1 VEAKEVAVILS
12 RADAE
17 ATFRR
22 RPHLTHRV
30 SVTARKHERAV
41 KLTHEAEVLE
51 ASTTSKVPR
60 APPPTDPTPS
70 TGGRGYLAAN
80 TASRREVSR
89 RHQQQAL
96 GGDSSGGDGAEDGM
110 EYEGRA
116 LDLIVEA
123 ESRGSHGDGTS
134 GRDAGTRSHAGMR
147 SHDVSHVEEPGL
159 LLRVNSLPG
168 LMEVPGLASALPP
181 SLGIGVDGL
190 DLLDRTLVGTLQQQ
204 QQQQQQQRQQ
214 QQQQQLQLQPKQRSP
229 PRPAAPVPALEPK
242 IARPSPT
249 RPCGKVLHAGGKV
262 LQRFG
267 RLGGST
273 LLPHSGGGAGLLSDA
288 RQPFHASAPRSI
300 VSPTGPASRSGSSP
314 IAGLLKFT
322 VDGRLAC

>member
-1 VEAKEVAVILS
+1 MQNTRYGTPSLMRSASPFVTIKPPPASLESLRIINRMVNK
-12 RADAE
+12 
-17 ATFRR
+17 
-22 RPHLTHRV
+22 RV
-30 SVTARKHERAV
+30 
-41 KLTHEAEVLE
+41 HEARP
-51 ASTTSKVPR
+51 K
-60 APPPTDPTPS
+60 
-70 TGGRGYLAAN
+70 
-80 TASRREVSR
+80 
-89 RHQQQAL
+89 
-96 GGDSSGGDGAEDGM
+96 
-110 EYEGRA
+110 
-116 LDLIVEA
+116 
-123 ESRGSHGDGTS
+123 RGSS
-134 GRDAGTRSHAGMR
+134 I
-147 SHDVSHVEEPGL
+147 
-159 LLRVNSLPG
+159 
-168 LMEVPGLASALPP
+168 ASKAAAMAAQ
-181 SLGIGVDGL
+181 
-190 DLLDRTLVGTLQQQ
+190 QQQ